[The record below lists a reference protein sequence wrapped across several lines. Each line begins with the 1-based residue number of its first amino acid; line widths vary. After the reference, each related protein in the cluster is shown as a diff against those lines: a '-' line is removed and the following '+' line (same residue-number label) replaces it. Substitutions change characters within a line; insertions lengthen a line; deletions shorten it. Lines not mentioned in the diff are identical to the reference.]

1 MLLDYDATPED
12 ILEQADDRQVRLAV
26 AGLAAFAPGD
36 ELKERFVLRNSF
48 NLLNGNYGAAR
59 PTKSGTQYKGVGSG
73 SVFQRKTIA
82 SVDSVFDGVVFRGSA
97 DNHAELV
104 LVKVGAT
111 VLFRNCTFDKN
122 SDDDKIF
129 VQIEAP
135 SATKVARA
143 IFVGCFFTGANKGDL
158 IVNTGLVT
166 DVQLLGCLN
175 NTGGAYAAAGTVTV
189 TGSL

>member
-1 MLLDYDATPED
+1 MLLDYEATPKD
-12 ILEQADDRQVRLAV
+12 ILEQADERQVRLAV
-26 AGLAAFAPGD
+26 SALAASAPGD
-36 ELKERFVLRNSF
+36 ELKERFVSRNSF
-48 NLLNGNYGAAR
+48 NLLNGNYGAAL

-73 SVFQRKTIA
+73 SVFQRKATVG
-82 SVDSVFDGVVFRGSA
+82 VDSVFDGVVFRGSA

-111 VLFRNCTFDKN
+111 ALFRNCTFDKN

-143 IFVGCFFTGANKGDL
+143 IFVGCFFTGANKGNL
-158 IVNTGLVT
+158 IVNTGLAT
-166 DVQLLGCLN
+166 DVRVLGCLN
-175 NTGGAYAAAGTVTV
+175 NTGGAYAAGATVTI